1 MVFSG
6 TGVKKLSAYLIQ
18 PRVVD
23 NRSSKPVDW
32 THSASAVLAA
42 FLASLVEFVEALTIV
57 LAVGITRGWR
67 SALLGALAGVMILG
81 VLVVVLGPSLGA
93 IPLSSL
99 QVVIGILLLLFGT
112 RWLRKAILRAAGVLA
127 LHDEEKIYA
136 REIRSLTPA
145 SASRARM
152 LDPVAFAASLKA
164 VFIEGL
170 EVVFIVVAVGATGHM
185 LLPASAG
192 ALGAGVLVMVLGVV
206 LHRPLTRIPENT
218 LKLSVGIL
226 LSAFGIFWIGEG
238 LGYEWIGQ
246 DWTVIA
252 LIAGFLVVA
261 LAAIRIANSRHS
273 GVLRPQ

>member
-1 MVFSG
+1 M
-6 TGVKKLSAYLIQ
+6 
-18 PRVVD
+18 
-23 NRSSKPVDW
+23 DW

-67 SALLGALAGVMILG
+67 SALMGALAGAIILG

-170 EVVFIVVAVGATGHM
+170 EVVFIVTAVGATGHM

>member
-1 MVFSG
+1 M
-6 TGVKKLSAYLIQ
+6 
-18 PRVVD
+18 
-23 NRSSKPVDW
+23 NW

-67 SALLGALAGVMILG
+67 SALMGAVAGAIILG

-93 IPLSSL
+93 IPLTSL

-127 LHDEEKIYA
+127 LHDEEKIFA
-136 REIRSLTPA
+136 REIRSLTPTSP
-145 SASRARM
+145 SAARM
-152 LDPVAFAASLKA
+152 LDAVAFVASLKA

-170 EVVFIVVAVGATGHM
+170 EVVFIVVAVGSTGHL

-192 ALGAGVLVMVLGVV
+192 ALGAGVLVVTLGAF
-206 LHRPLTRIPENT
+206 LHKPLTRIPENT

-226 LSAFGIFWIGEG
+226 LSAFGVFWIGEG

-261 LAAIRIANSRHS
+261 LAAIRIANTRHS